1 MFPHVIPGIVSHYG
15 SRALFDVLYKL
26 GAKHSMGYFIRNP
39 ELEFR
44 PLPLPCLREPSL
56 TLSNHGD
63 VA

>member
-44 PLPLPCLREPSL
+44 PLPLPCPL
-56 TLSNHGD
+56 
-63 VA
+63 